1 MKCNEHNV
9 GVDGLVG
16 QIYCTECKEVLD
28 NDTALQTLMS
38 ITGSENSARYMMR
51 VFDLQIKF
59 MKAKSQRQH
68 NILRAEIEKNSHDF
82 LE

>member
-1 MKCNEHNV
+1 
-9 GVDGLVG
+9 
-16 QIYCTECKEVLD
+16 
-28 NDTALQTLMS
+28 MS